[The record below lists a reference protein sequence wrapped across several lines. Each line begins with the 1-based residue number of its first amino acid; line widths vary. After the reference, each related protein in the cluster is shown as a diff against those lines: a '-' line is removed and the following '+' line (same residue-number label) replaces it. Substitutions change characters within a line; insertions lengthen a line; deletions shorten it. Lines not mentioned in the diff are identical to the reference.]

1 MTTEKAD
8 WRTAARSA
16 MHSMNNGGV
25 DFSTESQSES
35 LNICCIF
42 LLAAQA
48 PGTELCGS
56 ALDSAAPV
64 AFCLSSPGLCW
75 WCSSLC
81 REKGMFSRWE
91 SGHGEAALH
100 DSQTQLELVIMV

>member
-1 MTTEKAD
+1 MTTEKAG

-56 ALDSAAPV
+56 ALALLLWLSAYPLQGFVGGA
-64 AFCLSSPGLCW
+64 LLCVVRRA
-75 WCSSLC
+75 CSA
-81 REKGMFSRWE
+81 G
-91 SGHGEAALH
+91 G
-100 DSQTQLELVIMV
+100 SQAMGRQPCVTAKPSWNW